1 VTYIFSI
8 FLILEKEPDEFH
20 MGLQIIGWMDMEEM
34 SGLVVTVYGEETWD
48 LPLLAGQNYL
58 LFVLDFST
66 QVLILMYYSLRIEI
80 VLI

>member
-1 VTYIFSI
+1 
-8 FLILEKEPDEFH
+8 